1 MSRRSTTKKSP
12 IAKIIASIVAVAI
25 IALAG
30 FFIYNSFLAPSGD
43 KLNDAK
49 VTQEAPKQT
58 DTASQQEAP
67 KQTYTASQEE
77 KEYLANKFKGLL
89 ATNSETVGYVYIP
102 GTQLDEP
109 VVQTT
114 DNATYLDKTFEGVH
128 QPLMGAVFMDADNK
142 KDFSDRLT
150 WLFGHARGS
159 KVPDHRMFKV
169 VNYYSSQEYFDKHQY
184 VVIETPERKYYYEAI
199 AVVIVPETTAF
210 YRTSFD
216 DDKDFEKQLTA
227 IYDEAKIKKANTK
240 VSPKDKYLV
249 LSTCLEED
257 DTIRTNLY
265 LRQIPDSEMTEFVKQ
280 HKDQLAY
287 TPTR

>member
-1 MSRRSTTKKSP
+1 MMSEHSRKKSP
-12 IAKIIASIVAVAI
+12 IGKIIASILTFVVI
-25 IALAG
+25 VFGG
-30 FFIYNSFLAPSGD
+30 FFVYNSFLAPKSD
-43 KLNDAK
+43 KQNSVNDVK

-58 DTASQQEAP
+58 
-67 KQTYTASQEE
+67 YTVSAEE

-159 KVPDHRMFKV
+159 KVPDHRMFKD
-169 VNYYSSQEYFDKHQY
+169 VNYFSSQDYFDKHPY

-210 YRTSFD
+210 YRTSFED
-216 DDKDFEKQLTA
+216 DADFEKQLTA
-227 IYDEAKIKKANTK
+227 IYDEAKVKKPNVK
-240 VSPKDKYLV
+240 VSPKDKYMV

-257 DTIRTNLY
+257 DTIRTNIY
-265 LRQIPDSEMTEFVKQ
+265 LRQITDSEMTDFVKQ
-280 HKDQLAY
+280 HGEELQYK
-287 TPTR
+287 PTR

>member
-1 MSRRSTTKKSP
+1 
-12 IAKIIASIVAVAI
+12 V
-25 IALAG
+25 
-30 FFIYNSFLAPSGD
+30 
-43 KLNDAK
+43 K

-58 DTASQQEAP
+58 
-67 KQTYTASQEE
+67 YTVSTEE

-159 KVPDHRMFKV
+159 KVPDHRMFKD
-169 VNYYSSQEYFDKHQY
+169 VNYFSSQDYFDKHPY

-210 YRTSFD
+210 YRTSFED
-216 DDKDFEKQLTA
+216 DADFEKQLTA
-227 IYDEAKIKKANTK
+227 IYDEAKVKKPNVK
-240 VSPKDKYLV
+240 VSPKDKYMV

-257 DTIRTNLY
+257 DTIRTNIY
-265 LRQIPDSEMTEFVKQ
+265 LRQIPDSEMTDFVKQ
-280 HKDQLAY
+280 HGEELQYK
-287 TPTR
+287 PTR

>member
-1 MSRRSTTKKSP
+1 MMSEHSRIKKSP
-12 IAKIIASIVAVAI
+12 IGKIIASILTFVVI
-25 IALAG
+25 VFGG
-30 FFIYNSFLAPSGD
+30 FFVYNSFLAPKSD
-43 KLNDAK
+43 KQNSVTDVK

-58 DTASQQEAP
+58 
-67 KQTYTASQEE
+67 YTVSAEE

-114 DNATYLDKTFEGVH
+114 DNATYLDKTFDGRH
-128 QPLMGAVFMDADNK
+128 QPLMGTVFMDADNK

-159 KVPDHRMFKV
+159 KVPDHRMFKD
-169 VNYYSSQEYFDKHQY
+169 VNYFSSQDYFDKHPY
-184 VVIETPERKYYYEAI
+184 TVIETPERKYYYEAV

-210 YRTSFD
+210 YRTSFAD
-216 DDKDFEKQLTA
+216 DADFEKQLTT
-227 IYDEAKIKKANTK
+227 IYDTAQVKKPNVK
-240 VSPKDKYLV
+240 VSSKDKYMV

-265 LRQIPDSEMTEFVKQ
+265 LRQIPDSEMTDFVKQ
-280 HKDQLAY
+280 HGEELQYK
-287 TPTR
+287 PTR

>member
-12 IAKIIASIVAVAI
+12 ITKIIASIVAVAI
-25 IALAG
+25 VALGG
-30 FFIYNSFLAPSGD
+30 FFIYNSFLAPKSD
-43 KLNDAK
+43 KQNNVTDVK
-49 VTQEAPKQT
+49 VTQEAPKQ
-58 DTASQQEAP
+58 A
-67 KQTYTASQEE
+67 YTVSAEE

-114 DNATYLDKTFEGVH
+114 DNATYLDKRFDGVNE
-128 QPLMGAVFMDADNK
+128 PLMGAVFMDADNK

-159 KVPDHRMFKV
+159 KVPDHRMFKD
-169 VNYYSSQEYFDKHQY
+169 VNYFSRQEYFDAHPY
-184 VVIETPERKYYYEAI
+184 VVIETPERKYYYEAVAMI
-199 AVVIVPETTAF
+199 IVPEETAF
-210 YRTSFD
+210 YRTSFED
-216 DDKDFEKQLTA
+216 DADFEKQLTA
-227 IYDEAKIKKANTK
+227 IYDEAKVKKPNVK
-240 VSPKDKYLV
+240 VSPKDKYMV

-265 LRQIPDSEMTEFVKQ
+265 LRQIPDSEMSDFVKQ
-280 HKDQLAY
+280 HGEELKY
-287 TPTR
+287 KPTRE